1 MKLIP
6 FWINA
11 FQAYE
16 NLPGPVDLSSA
27 GDVVIK
33 FQFLNMK
40 FKINKDNK
48 KVFQFKE
55 WTIKKGMDVLIYAF
69 FKSLRLL

>member
-33 FQFLNMK
+33 FQFLNKK

-55 WTIKKGMDVLIYAF
+55 LTIKKGMDVLIYAF

>member
-16 NLPGPVDLSSA
+16 NLPGTADLSSA
-27 GDVVIK
+27 GELVIK
-33 FQFLNMK
+33 FLFLNKK

-48 KVFQFKE
+48 NVGERFCWQYVKSILLKH
-55 WTIKKGMDVLIYAF
+55 MDLVC
-69 FKSLRLL
+69 